1 MPVLENDAMNLFSRK
16 INQVLM
22 AACVGLTLAAG
33 AALAQAPAADAPGR
47 PDAKTVGDWTVRC
60 FPIQSP
66 SPCDIFQ
73 EQDYQK
79 TGQRVLSISIAYV
92 PSMDKHAI
100 QISVPLDISI
110 QKGVTLQTDAY
121 TSPTL
126 KYRRCD
132 RNGCYIEM
140 AVDNALVEGLAKSG
154 AEGKV
159 NIAADNGKNYTL
171 KFSLKGFAQAHDDM
185 VAQARAKAK
194 PVEQQ
199 AAAPAATP

>member
-1 MPVLENDAMNLFSRK
+1 MNLFSRK
-16 INQVLM
+16 INQTLM
-22 AACVGLTLAAG
+22 AACAGLMLAAG
-33 AALAQAPAADAPGR
+33 AALAQQAPAAEAPGR
-47 PDAKTVGDWTVRC
+47 PDVKTVGDWTVRC

-79 TGQRVLSISIAYV
+79 TGQRVLSVSIAYV

-110 QKGVTLQTDAY
+110 PKGVTLQTDTY
-121 TSPTL
+121 TSPVL

-140 AVDNALVEGLAKSG
+140 AVDNGLVEGLAKSG
-154 AEGKV
+154 AQGKV

-171 KFSLKGFAQAHDDM
+171 NFSLKGFSQAHDDM

-194 PVEQQ
+194 PVEQSA
-199 AAAPAATP
+199 AAAPAKP

>member
-1 MPVLENDAMNLFSRK
+1 MNLFSRK
-16 INQVLM
+16 IDQTLM
-22 AACVGLTLAAG
+22 AACAGLMLTAG
-33 AALAQAPAADAPGR
+33 AALAQQAPADGSPGR

-110 QKGVTLQTDAY
+110 PKGVVLQTDTY
-121 TSPTL
+121 TSPVL

-171 KFSLKGFAQAHDDM
+171 KFSLKGFSQAHDDM

-194 PVEQQ
+194 PVEQSA
-199 AAAPAATP
+199 AAAPAKP

>member
-1 MPVLENDAMNLFSRK
+1 MNLFSRK
-16 INQVLM
+16 INQTLM
-22 AACVGLTLAAG
+22 AACAGLMLTAG
-33 AALAQAPAADAPGR
+33 AAIAQQAPAADGAPGR
-47 PDAKTVGDWTVRC
+47 PDVKTVGDWTVRC

-92 PSMDKHAI
+92 PSMDRHAI

-110 QKGVTLQTDAY
+110 PKGLTLQTDTY
-121 TSPTL
+121 TSPVL

-140 AVDNALVEGLAKSG
+140 AVDNGLVEGLAKSG
-154 AEGKV
+154 DKGKV

-171 KFSLKGFAQAHDDM
+171 NFSLKGFSQAHDDM

-194 PVEQQ
+194 PVEQSA
-199 AAAPAATP
+199 AAAPAKP

>member
-1 MPVLENDAMNLFSRK
+1 MNLFPRK
-16 INQVLM
+16 INQTLM
-22 AACVGLTLAAG
+22 AACAGLMLAAG
-33 AALAQAPAADAPGR
+33 AALAQQAPAADGAPGR
-47 PDAKTVGDWTVRC
+47 PDVKTVGDWTVRC

-110 QKGVTLQTDAY
+110 PKGVTLQTDTY
-121 TSPTL
+121 TSPVL

-140 AVDNALVEGLAKSG
+140 AVDNGLVEGLAKSG
-154 AEGKV
+154 DKGKV

-171 KFSLKGFAQAHDDM
+171 NFSLKGFSQAHDDM

-194 PVEQQ
+194 PVEQSA
-199 AAAPAATP
+199 AAAPAKP